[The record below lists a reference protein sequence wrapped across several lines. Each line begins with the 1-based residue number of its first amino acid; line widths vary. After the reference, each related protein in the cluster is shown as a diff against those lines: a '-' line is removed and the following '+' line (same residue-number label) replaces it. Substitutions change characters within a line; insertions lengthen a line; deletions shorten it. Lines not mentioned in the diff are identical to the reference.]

1 MSRSP
6 RSVVET
12 LGGRSRLRTAL
23 LTGGVAAGLLIVVS
37 AFLDRSLLVETITM
51 GISTTA
57 FAYWFDLGEQS

>member
-1 MSRSP
+1 
-6 RSVVET
+6 
-12 LGGRSRLRTAL
+12 LRTAL